1 MPTPNAELARARSN
15 RKLIEGLPGQLA
27 ALDTM
32 NVTQLSEKYRELY
45 GEPTRTR
52 NKPYLKKRLTWRL
65 QELAHGGLSQ
75 SAIARIT
82 QLGDGLPERWRI
94 RHAKTTEKEKEAEPV
109 AQVVQHVEPR
119 DSRIPPVGTILRR
132 AFGGEEH
139 DVTVCP
145 TGFEYRGA
153 HFKTLSAIAKH
164 IAGTPWN
171 GYLFFGLEKRGRE
184 PAQARDSKPGGAQ

>member
-1 MPTPNAELARARSN
+1 MPIPNAELARARSN
-15 RKLIEGLPGQLA
+15 KKLVQSLPAQLA
-27 ALDTM
+27 DLDTM

-65 QELAHGGLSQ
+65 QELAHGGLSR
-75 SAIARIT
+75 SALERIT

-94 RHAKTTEKEKEAEPV
+94 RQTREEEAKQAQQVAE
-109 AQVVQHVEPR
+109 VVQPQEPR

-132 AFGGEEH
+132 AFGGETH
-139 DVTVCP
+139 DVTVCA
-145 TGFEYRGA
+145 TGFEYKGTNY
-153 HFKTLSAIAKH
+153 KTLSAVAKH

-171 GYLFFGLEKRGRE
+171 GYLFFGLQKRTE
-184 PAQARDSKPGGAQ
+184 GATP

>member
-1 MPTPNAELARARSN
+1 MPETAARRS
-15 RKLIEGLPGQLA
+15 A
-27 ALDTM
+27 A
-32 NVTQLSEKYRELY
+32 
-45 GEPTRTR
+45 
-52 NKPYLKKRLTWRL
+52 
-65 QELAHGGLSQ
+65 
-75 SAIARIT
+75 
-82 QLGDGLPERWRI
+82 LGDGITILSASSPTHCWADNGRGPPRL
-94 RHAKTTEKEKEAEPV
+94 HHLLL
-109 AQVVQHVEPR
+109 QPR

-145 TGFEYRGA
+145 TGFEYRSA

>member
-1 MPTPNAELARARSN
+1 MPTPTNNLARARSN
-15 RKLIEGLPGQLA
+15 RAQVESLPAQLA
-27 ALDTM
+27 ELDTM
-32 NVTQLSEKYRELY
+32 NVTQLTEKYRQLY

-75 SAIARIT
+75 TAIERIT
-82 QLGDGLPERWRI
+82 QLGGGLPERWRI
-94 RHAKTTEKEKEAEPV
+94 RHAETREQAKEAEPV

-153 HFKTLSAIAKH
+153 HYKTLSAIAKH

-171 GYLFFGLEKRGRE
+171 GFSFFGINKRDGE
-184 PAQARDSKPGGAQ
+184 PQ